1 MSETKTIDVSHIRFT
16 STVFP
21 TEEDMRLWDSLSAE
35 ERRAVVRRD
44 LDEAEASGIAEPE
57 TIGQVIERVRRATKT
72 SG

>member
-44 LDEAEASGIAEPE
+44 LDEAEASGVAEPE
-57 TIGQVIERVRRATKT
+57 TIEQAQKGVRSHRR
-72 SG
+72 

>member
-1 MSETKTIDVSHIRFT
+1 MNETKMIDISHIRFT

-21 TEEDMRLWDSLSAE
+21 TDEDMKLWDSLSAE

-57 TIGQVIERVRRATKT
+57 TIEQVIERVRAEIRK
-72 SG
+72 

>member
-1 MSETKTIDVSHIRFT
+1 MSETKTVDISHIRFT

-57 TIGQVIERVRRATKT
+57 SVEQIIERVRAETKMN
-72 SG
+72 G